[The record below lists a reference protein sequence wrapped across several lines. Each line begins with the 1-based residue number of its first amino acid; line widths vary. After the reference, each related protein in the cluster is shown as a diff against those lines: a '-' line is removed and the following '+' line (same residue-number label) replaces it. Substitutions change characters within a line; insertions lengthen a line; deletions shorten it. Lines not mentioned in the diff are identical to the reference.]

1 MPYRNYLKFFC
12 GAVFLGLGLL
22 MSPSSR
28 AENVSLPP
36 QVSSSSVDS
45 NSVSRRAKPTPYDS
59 VFPQTEYLGPTIG
72 VSSSAPT
79 SPLNDFLWGHSH
91 WLKDHQISISGW
103 VDAGYNAS
111 SSNHSN
117 EPMTYDIAPN
127 SVQLDQAVL
136 QAERLPDTV
145 QTDHVDWGFQFDGLY
160 GMDYR
165 YTTAQGYFSQQLLQQ
180 NKLYGFDP
188 VIANVQVYVPQ
199 IAKGT
204 LFTIGRYIS
213 PADIEAQ
220 FAPQNFLY
228 THSLMFSYDAYTQ
241 TGVNAAIKFNDT
253 WTLLLGVNA
262 GDDIAPWAPAAQP
275 TGQAMLRWVS
285 PSNND
290 SLWGGVDS
298 MNGGQFTA
306 NHDNLQESNL
316 TWSHRFNP
324 GFFTE
329 TEAYYLYQYDA
340 VLGGT
345 CNFGPLTAFGGGGCG
360 APIPGLSSAW
370 GAVNYTEYKL
380 NDNNFLSVRNDW
392 LDDVNGERTG
402 FASQYA
408 SWTVGVTHQFSALTE
423 IRPEIR
429 YERSLTGAL
438 PYNDG
443 TKRDQY
449 TFNMDIIQSF

>member
-1 MPYRNYLKFFC
+1 MPSRKRLKFFR
-12 GAVFLGLGLL
+12 GIVLSILGLVLARLSWADGGSNAL
-22 MSPSSR
+22 
-28 AENVSLPP
+28 A
-36 QVSSSSVDS
+36 VSSSTALGEALA
-45 NSVSRRAKPTPYDS
+45 RRAKPTPYDS
-59 VFPQTEYLGPTIG
+59 IFPQTEYLGPTIG
-72 VSSSAPT
+72 VSSSAPV
-79 SPLNDFLWGHSH
+79 SPLNDFLWRNSS
-91 WLKDHQISISGW
+91 WLKKNRIAISGW
-103 VDAGYNAS
+103 ADVGGNLS
-111 SSNHSN
+111 SSNRSN

-136 QAERLPDTV
+136 QAQRLPDTV
-145 QTDHVDWGFQFDGLY
+145 QTDHMDWGFQFDGLY

-188 VIANVQVYVPQ
+188 VVANAQVYVPQ
-199 IAKGT
+199 IAQGT

-241 TGVNAAIKFNDT
+241 TGVNAAIKLNDT
-253 WTLLLGVNA
+253 WTLLLGVDA
-262 GDDIAPWAPAAQP
+262 GNDIAPWAPAAQP
-275 TGQAMLRWVS
+275 TGLAMLRWVS
-285 PSNND
+285 EDNND
-290 SLWGGVDS
+290 SLWGGADAF
-298 MNGGQFTA
+298 NNGQFTA
-306 NHDNLQESNL
+306 NHDNLQEFNM

-329 TEAYYLYQYDA
+329 TEMYYMDQWNA

-360 APIPGLSSAW
+360 APLPGMSREL

-380 NDNNFLSVRNDW
+380 SDKDFLSLRNDW
-392 LDDVNGERTG
+392 LDDADGERTG
-402 FASQYA
+402 FAAQYE
-408 SWTVGVTHQFSALTE
+408 SWTVGVTHEFTALTE

-429 YERSLTGAL
+429 YDRAWSGGL

-443 TKRDQY
+443 TKKDQV